1 MRAVALTIVIGLAM
15 SGAAFAQQK
24 PSKAP
29 KAKTCTYEQCVSVNT
44 GKGWSSTQVSNWCSS
59 NPGKCQ

>member
-24 PSKAP
+24 TP
-29 KAKTCTYEQCVSVNT
+29 KAKTCTYEQCVSANT